1 MAPQQGHQVVG
12 FQPDG
17 GGVVVGVDPDQA
29 GGLPEVPVHVKLHP
43 ARGVVQQAQGSHRP
57 GNQAQDLP
65 QLLGGGKGQG
75 LGALFAPEVLQV
87 DPLVPLDGD
96 QVVVPPLVV
105 PDKEI
110 LCVAARVGQGDL
122 FQLLHVVH
130 CGMLGDLMPD
140 LLLVQKPVDFVFV
153 HLLFPPV
160 SRAAGRLSFGKAAP
174 PFLAKC
180 FAFESSIA

>member
-1 MAPQQGHQVVG
+1 MVPQQGHQVVG

-17 GGVVVGVDPDQA
+17 GGVVVGVDPDEA
-29 GGLPEVPVHVKLHP
+29 GLLPEVPVDEKGHP
-43 ARGVVQQAQGSHRP
+43 AFGVVQQAQRGHRP
-57 GNQAQDLP
+57 RDQPQQGV

-153 HLLFPPV
+153 HLLFPL
-160 SRAAGRLSFGKAAP
+160 SAGRRDGFPLEKQPRPFWQNALLLKAV
-174 PFLAKC
+174 
-180 FAFESSIA
+180 